1 MLGSCMEDAALSGMP
16 LGNHMADYFQCGWGQ
31 PEEFSVGI
39 HDSFGALS
47 GHDIGHFP
55 GLDLI
60 ELVFEDS

>member
-1 MLGSCMEDAALSGMP
+1 MLGSCMEDVALSGMP

-31 PEEFSVGI
+31 PEEFFVGL
-39 HDSFGALS
+39 HDSFGAVS

-55 GLDLI
+55 GLDFI